1 MARYE
6 ITATKA
12 QTYVGDAL
20 TFATDYTVID
30 TANGRKLGTFKQE
43 PYGTADEAFAKAEAR
58 VALLEA
64 LAAAGQEVIVRRWP
78 AKTRAEAYRMI
89 NRRVYVIVDTDGTE
103 TTYTSWD
110 EIPVPAPVEAVAVE
124 AVEVE
129 TVEVETVEVVE
140 TEAPIVRGTATD
152 AQVDLILDLLA
163 EYGTGTGWMAG
174 PTTEAGV
181 RAMDRSDASTYIDS
195 LRGTY

>member
-6 ITATKA
+6 ITTTKA

-30 TANGRKLGTFKQE
+30 TTNGRKLGVFKQE
-43 PYGTADEAFAKAEAR
+43 PYGAADEAFAKAEAR

-124 AVEVE
+124 AVEAVE
-129 TVEVETVEVVE
+129 AIEVVE
-140 TEAPIVRGTATD
+140 TESPIVRGTATD
-152 AQVDLILDLLA
+152 AQVDLIMDLLA